1 MEVLITGGAGFIGH
15 HISNFLLSKGYSVE
29 VWDNLSTGKKDRL
42 NDGIKFK
49 LLDLLTDE
57 LPSIEKDIV
66 IHLASPTSV
75 EESLNNDEKYM
86 DGCLNMTK
94 RIVEWSISNNVSK
107 FIFSSTS
114 AVYGNPNEIPTKE
127 TSNTNPLSPYAFFK
141 LEAEKYLSE
150 NNSNMVVTTF
160 RFFNVF
166 GEGQPNS
173 GMYAPAV
180 AKFLKQK
187 TNGEKITIT
196 GDGQQTRD
204 YIYVGDLSLAIYK
217 IIESET
223 KSNLYNLGCGKETKI
238 LDIAKEISDDISFIP
253 KRNEPSRSCS
263 DISKL
268 HNNHNW
274 SPKTSILNWIRETL

>member
-1 MEVLITGGAGFIGH
+1 MEILITGGAGFIGH
-15 HISNFLLSKGYSVE
+15 HISNFLYSKGYSIE
-29 VWDNLSTGKKDRL
+29 VWDNLSTGKKERL
-42 NDGIKFK
+42 NNKIKFRHI
-49 LLDLLTDE
+49 DILTDE
-57 LPSIEKDIV
+57 LPLVKKDVV

-75 EESLNNDEKYM
+75 EESLNNDEKYK

-94 RIVEWSISNNVSK
+94 LIHEWSEKNDVSK

-114 AVYGNPNEIPTKE
+114 AVYGDPDEIPTKE
-127 TSNTNPLSPYAFFK
+127 TTTTKPLSPYAFFK
-141 LEAEKYLSE
+141 LEAEKHLL
-150 NNSNMVVTTF
+150 NHNDIDVIIF

-166 GEGQPNS
+166 GEGQPDS

-187 TNGEKITIT
+187 TNGEKITVT

-217 IIESET
+217 IIKSGPE
-223 KSNLYNLGCGKETKI
+223 SNLYNLGTGIETKI
-238 LDIAKEISDDISFIP
+238 LDIAKEISDEISFIP

-268 HNNHNW
+268 QNLHNW
-274 SPKTSILNWIRETL
+274 TPKTSIIDWIRETL